1 MLKQSIEQKVRAQNT
16 SYTSVSQRDLLDG
29 NTNQILAISI
39 ALCIDLWLIKV
50 ASFMTVKY
58 SVTKVWHKV
67 TNCLRYV

>member
-1 MLKQSIEQKVRAQNT
+1 MLKQSIEQKVRAHNT

-29 NTNQILAISI
+29 NTNQTPAVSI

-58 SVTKVWHKV
+58 SVTKVWYKV
-67 TNCLRYV
+67 THCLRYV